1 MPIKASIYCSSSDTI
16 DEKYFEEAAKCGQ
29 ILARHG
35 VECYTGGGNNGLMY
49 ALEKSV
55 IGNGGSCIGIIPQ
68 FMIDFG
74 WLYDGLSKIIVVETM
89 AERKAILRHNA
100 DIFIVLA
107 GGIGTLDE
115 LFDTLVTIQ
124 FKKSASPIIIVNT
137 GGFYDDLLR
146 MLDKISSENFL
157 PHSQM
162 NMWQAIE
169 SVEYLPQII
178 ERLKNDSPHTEACK

>member
-1 MPIKASIYCSSSDTI
+1 
-16 DEKYFEEAAKCGQ
+16 
-29 ILARHG
+29 
-35 VECYTGGGNNGLMY
+35 
-49 ALEKSV
+49 
-55 IGNGGSCIGIIPQ
+55 
-68 FMIDFG
+68 
-74 WLYDGLSKIIVVETM
+74 M

-124 FKKSASPIIIVNT
+124 FKKSASPIVIVNT

-157 PHSQM
+157 PHSQR

-169 SVEYLPQII
+169 SVEHLPHII
-178 ERLKNDSPHTEACK
+178 ERLKNDSPHTEAYK